1 VISLARVAINS
12 IIGCVTPLG
21 GNSNIQKYKPHI
33 NSQWGKTLPLKVW
46 LHWFM
51 FSHLYR
57 REVEE
62 GCLNISFGHVHHCLY
77 QCHATPHH
85 MISARVEE
93 HFVER
98 KIFCSCRICFD
109 INSSILCFRTSI
121 EFLYNRY
128 QRFPRWWYSHFT
140 IDICGSHAAFLTL
153 VGHQMAPRWLL
164 NT

>member
-1 VISLARVAINS
+1 
-12 IIGCVTPLG
+12 
-21 GNSNIQKYKPHI
+21 
-33 NSQWGKTLPLKVW
+33 
-46 LHWFM
+46 M

-128 QRFPRWWYSHFT
+128 LRFPRWWYSHFT
-140 IDICGSHAAFLTL
+140 IDICVWKARKSCKANKIKKAGQASKSDKAGKPGKGSKACRAGLANCAINPGKAH
-153 VGHQMAPRWLL
+153 
-164 NT
+164 